1 MSSTVTPMTL
11 PSIRSEGEGV
21 GSADGRQ
28 AVGRYTRAMSE
39 YTERLAAIADGLQA
53 ARGFL

>member
-1 MSSTVTPMTL
+1 MTL
-11 PSIRSEGEGV
+11 PSIRSECDAAGNERQV
-21 GSADGRQ
+21 RASTLGRL
-28 AVGRYTRAMSE
+28 GAMSD